1 MTDFFNF
8 NLDELSDI
16 LLEVNEKSR
25 KLVQSFLDKQQQS
38 SHIDQAEAATVG
50 KSFQELAVKLMADP
64 NQLFDSQM
72 SYWEDYWGLVQKS
85 SLQLL
90 GGMPAQ
96 EEDEKPDKRFRHE
109 AWSANPMFMVQDQ
122 NETLATSM
130 LNQASWLP
138 EEGKKA
144 IREWVDAFKKGREEY
159 KKTVDEAFKKVEEY
173 Q

>member
-1 MTDFFNF
+1 
-8 NLDELSDI
+8 
-16 LLEVNEKSR
+16 
-25 KLVQSFLDKQQQS
+25 
-38 SHIDQAEAATVG
+38 
-50 KSFQELAVKLMADP
+50 MADP

-144 IREWVDAFKKGREEY
+144 IREWVDAFTKGREEY

-173 Q
+173 L